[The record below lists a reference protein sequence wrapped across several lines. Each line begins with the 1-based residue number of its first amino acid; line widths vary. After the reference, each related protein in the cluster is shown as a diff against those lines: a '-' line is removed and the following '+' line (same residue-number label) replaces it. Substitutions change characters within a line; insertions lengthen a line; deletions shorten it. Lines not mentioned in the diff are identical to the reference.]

1 MSAAALLPSVCLVLL
16 VLCFGQAALLSGRGH
31 RWREALLA
39 GAVVWGVLV
48 AAFTEGLSLFGL
60 LTWPWLVALWGLTT
74 AAALSVLLL
83 AWAGASVGGGLD
95 LTPGPFPKEK
105 ESRRSDRQPLPRRE
119 AAAVRLSLS
128 TWWRGGRGVRPG
140 RLPERMVVLA
150 MCGLGAIV
158 VIAGLTAIVAP
169 PNTYD
174 SMTYHLPRVMHWIQ
188 NQSVAH
194 YPTHIPR
201 QLHFPPGAEFILIH
215 IHILAGNDRL
225 LNLVQWLGMVGSMVG
240 VSLLAQ
246 RLGAAGAGQVLASVI
261 AATLPMGMLQASSTQ
276 NDYVVTFWLVCLAY
290 FILAAIRSPGW
301 GVSAAVGASLGLALL
316 TKATAYLF
324 AAPLVVWLLVG
335 YGRSL
340 RWRCYRHVLLIAVVA
355 LALNLGHW
363 LRNTN
368 LYGAPL
374 ARQDGTSTSSYTNEV
389 IGVAALFSNVIRNAS
404 LHASVPVGSEQ
415 VRAQIGQQLAQWIER
430 AHALIGIDA
439 SDPRTTWQQVTT
451 SESQQFR
458 LEPFHVHED
467 IASNPLHLLLI
478 LYALVAICSR
488 GALRRAPLLL
498 YAGVLVA
505 GFLLFCLVLKW
516 QPWHSR
522 LHLPLFV
529 LWAPAVSIALSRGWP
544 RRIGHGAAAVLLVA
558 ALVLIGYNETR
569 PLYGPRSIFPT
580 ERADQYFATRPFGA
594 DYRAAI
600 RYLNTQP
607 YRHIGLILGANA
619 WEYPFWALVEGEA
632 GDSPRLEHVLVSNVS
647 GRLAT
652 QRQQPAAIICVSC
665 TEAQVE
671 RVTAGYR
678 ALHRFGIVTV
688 LDRSAVVGGRLD
700 RASPPAPSPPVAS
713 GQWPVEREGGIPAF
727 AGMTEPGRA
736 DQDQGV
742 TRLATA

>member
-1 MSAAALLPSVCLVLL
+1 MSATALLPPVCLVLL
-16 VLCFGQAALLSGRGH
+16 VLCCGRAALLSGRGH

-48 AAFTEGLSLFGL
+48 AAFTEGLSLLGL
-60 LTWPWLVALWGLTT
+60 LTWSWLVVLWGLAA
-74 AAALSVLLL
+74 AAALGVLLL
-83 AWAGASVGGGLD
+83 ALR
-95 LTPGPFPKEK
+95 LTPRPPLHHVERG
-105 ESRRSDRQPLPRRE
+105 SRT
-119 AAAVRLSLS
+119 AA
-128 TWWRGGRGVRPG
+128 RGVRAG

-150 MCGLGAIV
+150 ICGLGAIV

-201 QLHFPPGAEFILIH
+201 QLHFSPGAEFILTH
-215 IHILAGNDRL
+215 LHILAGNDRL
-225 LNLVQWLGMVGSMVG
+225 LNLVQWLGMVGSVIG

-261 AATLPMGMLQASSTQ
+261 AATLPMGMLQGSSTQ

-324 AAPLVVWLLVG
+324 AAPLLVWLLVG

-340 RWRCYRHVLLIAVVA
+340 RWRCYRHVILIAVVA
-355 LALNLGHW
+355 LALNLGHL

-368 LYGAPL
+368 LYGTPL
-374 ARQDGTSTSSYTNEV
+374 AWQDGASTSSYTNEV
-389 IGVAALFSNVIRNAS
+389 IGVAALLSNVIRNGS
-404 LHASVPVGSEQ
+404 LHTSVPVGSEQ
-415 VRAQIGQQLAQWIER
+415 VRAQIGQQLAQWIEK

-451 SESQQFR
+451 PESQQLR
-458 LEPFHVHED
+458 LEPFHMHED

-478 LYALVAICSR
+478 LYALVAVCAS

-529 LWAPAVSIALSRGWP
+529 LWVPAVSVALSRGWP
-544 RRIGHGAAAVLLVA
+544 RRIGHGAAMALLVA

-569 PLYGPRSIFPT
+569 PLYGPSSIFAT

-600 RYLNTQP
+600 RYLNAQP
-607 YRHIGLILGANA
+607 YRHIGLVLGTNA
-619 WEYPFWALVEGEA
+619 WEYPFWALLKDQA

-652 QRQQPAAIICVSC
+652 QRQRPEAIICVSC
-665 TEAQVE
+665 SAAQVE
-671 RVTAGYR
+671 RVKSGSRT
-678 ALHRFGIVTV
+678 LHRFGIVTV
-688 LDRSAVVGGRLD
+688 LDRSAVVGGGLG
-700 RASPPAPSPPVAS
+700 RASPPGPLAAS
-713 GQWPVEREGGIPAF
+713 G
-727 AGMTEPGRA
+727 
-736 DQDQGV
+736 
-742 TRLATA
+742 

>member
-1 MSAAALLPSVCLVLL
+1 MSAAALLPPVCLVLL
-16 VLCFGQAALLSGRGH
+16 VLCFGQAAPRSGRGH

-60 LTWPWLVALWGLTT
+60 LTWPWVVALWGLAT
-74 AAALSVLLL
+74 AAALGVLLL
-83 AWAGASVGGGLD
+83 TRREGRSGEAPPMAPPLRRGTTLPSPVRQHGGGRE
-95 LTPGPFPKEK
+95 GA
-105 ESRRSDRQPLPRRE
+105 RAGGQDRM
-119 AAAVRLSLS
+119 A
-128 TWWRGGRGVRPG
+128 
-140 RLPERMVVLA
+140 VLA
-150 MCGLGAIV
+150 ICGVGAIV
-158 VIAGLTAIVAP
+158 VIAGLTAVVAP

-201 QLHFPPGAEFILIH
+201 QLHFPPGAEFILTH
-215 IHILAGNDRL
+215 LHILAGNDRL
-225 LNLVQWLGMVGSMVG
+225 LNLVQWLGMVGSVVG

-246 RLGAAGAGQVLASVI
+246 RLGAAGAGQVLASVV

-290 FILAAIRSPGW
+290 FTLTAIRRPGW
-301 GVSAAVGASLGLALL
+301 GVSAAVGASLGLTLL

-324 AAPLVVWLLVG
+324 AAPLLVWLLIG

-340 RWRCYRHVLLIAVVA
+340 GWRCSRYVLLIAAVA
-355 LALNLGHW
+355 IALNLGHW
-363 LRNTN
+363 LRNTD
-368 LYGAPL
+368 LYGTPL
-374 ARQDGTSTSSYTNEV
+374 VWQGGASTASYTNEV
-389 IGVAALFSNVIRNAS
+389 IGVATLLSNVIRNAS

-415 VRAQIGQQLAQWIER
+415 VRGQVGEWIER
-430 AHALIGIDA
+430 VHALIGIDA

-451 SESQQFR
+451 PARQQFR
-458 LEPFHVHED
+458 VEPFHMHED

-478 LYALVAICSR
+478 LYALAATCSH
-488 GALRRAPLLL
+488 GALRRGPVLL
-498 YAGVLVA
+498 YAGGLVA

-529 LWAPAVSIALSRGWP
+529 LWAPAVSIALSRGWS
-544 RRIGHGAAAVLLVA
+544 RRIGHSAAAVLLIA

-569 PLYGPRSIFPT
+569 PLYGPRSIFAT
-580 ERADQYFATRPFGA
+580 GRADQYFATRPFGA

-600 RYLNTQP
+600 GYLNAQP
-607 YRHIGLILGANA
+607 YRHLGLVLGANA
-619 WEYPFWALVEGEA
+619 WEYPFWALLKDEGGA
-632 GDSPRLEHVLVSNVS
+632 SPRLEHVLVGNVS

-652 QRQQPAAIICVSC
+652 QRTRPAAIICVSC
-665 TEAQVE
+665 SVAQVE
-671 RVTAGYR
+671 RVGSGSR

-688 LDRSAVVGGRLD
+688 I
-700 RASPPAPSPPVAS
+700 
-713 GQWPVEREGGIPAF
+713 EH
-727 AGMTEPGRA
+727 TE
-736 DQDQGV
+736 
-742 TRLATA
+742 

>member
-1 MSAAALLPSVCLVLL
+1 MGGPSPSPAALGRSVTVAAVSCLAMSAAALLPPVCLALL

-39 GAVVWGVLV
+39 GAIVWGVLV

-60 LTWPWLVALWGLTT
+60 LTWPWLVALWGLAT
-74 AAALSVLLL
+74 ATALSVLVLTRY
-83 AWAGASVGGGLD
+83 
-95 LTPGPFPKEK
+95 LTPRPPLHDVERG
-105 ESRRSDRQPLPRRE
+105 SR
-119 AAAVRLSLS
+119 AAK
-128 TWWRGGRGVRPG
+128 GVRHE
-140 RLPERMVVLA
+140 RLPERMVVLSI
-150 MCGLGAIV
+150 CGLGAIV

-201 QLHFPPGAEFILIH
+201 QLHFPPGAEFILTH
-215 IHILAGNDRL
+215 LHILAGNDRL
-225 LNLVQWLGMVGSMVG
+225 LNLVQWLGMVGSIIG

-246 RLGAAGAGQVLASVI
+246 RLGAAGAGQVLASVV

-290 FILAAIRSPGW
+290 FVLAAIRSPGW

-316 TKATAYLF
+316 TKATASLF
-324 AAPLVVWLLVG
+324 AAPLLVWLLVG
-335 YGRSL
+335 YGRSM

-355 LALNLGHW
+355 LAINLGHL

-368 LYGAPL
+368 LYGTPL
-374 ARQDGTSTSSYTNEV
+374 TWQDGASTSSYTNEV
-389 IGVAALFSNVIRNAS
+389 IGTATLLSNIIRNAS

-415 VRAQIGQQLAQWIER
+415 VRAQIGQQLGQWIDR

-451 SESQQFR
+451 PESQRLR
-458 LEPFHVHED
+458 LEPFHMHED
-467 IASNPLHLLLI
+467 IASNSLHLLLI

-529 LWAPAVSIALSRGWP
+529 LWAPAVSVALSRGWP
-544 RRIGHGAAAVLLVA
+544 RRIGHGAAMALLVA

-569 PLYGPRSIFPT
+569 PLYGSRSIFST
-580 ERADQYFATRPFGA
+580 EHADQYFATRPFGA

-600 RYLNTQP
+600 RYLNAQP
-607 YRHIGLILGANA
+607 YRHIGLVLGTNA
-619 WEYPFWALVEGEA
+619 WEYPFWALPKGPGWEWPAA
-632 GDSPRLEHVLVSNVS
+632 GARAGKQRIRSSRHAAPAARGHYLRVVYRGAGRARD
-647 GRLAT
+647 GRL
-652 QRQQPAAIICVSC
+652 PGAAPV
-665 TEAQVE
+665 
-671 RVTAGYR
+671 R
-678 ALHRFGIVTV
+678 
-688 LDRSAVVGGRLD
+688 DRD
-700 RASPPAPSPPVAS
+700 RA
-713 GQWPVEREGGIPAF
+713 
-727 AGMTEPGRA
+727 
-736 DQDQGV
+736 
-742 TRLATA
+742 